1 MSFSGQF
8 DGNPLNRLKAM
19 AGLDKPQSS
28 AKRLRELTR
37 YVKDHKAERLAT
49 FAGVHVF
56 ADRIVKLPNV
66 TGGLAGITEDCDERP
81 VEGLTAVVEQSGEVQ
96 SRGTL
101 TRSLLVTGWQK
112 RDDKREARLL
122 VSGPGW
128 NWAVPVPMRDL
139 EAAQKFAVELSTFA
153 YGTPGE

>member
-19 AGLDKPQSS
+19 AGLDGKQSS
-28 AKRLRELTR
+28 AKRMRELTR

-49 FAGVHVF
+49 FAGLHVF
-56 ADRIVKLPNV
+56 PDRIVKLPNV
-66 TGGLAGITEDCDERP
+66 TGGVAGITEDCDEH
-81 VEGLTAVVEQSGEVQ
+81 ELGGITAVVEQTGEVQ

-112 RDDKREARLL
+112 RDDTREARLL

-128 NWAVPVPMRDL
+128 NWSVPVPMRDL

-153 YGTPGE
+153 YEAQSE